1 MCRVRSSQDSL
12 APLWS
17 LAVFFASPSW
27 KLGDKARLIS
37 PALCPISLVIHR
49 FGPPKETCLLTFKI
63 SNGGKGNSWINFRK
77 FPPPPYD
84 LGVFCFFGIF
94 RGGGLIFLETSDPI
108 PCVNFPCHDPLA
120 VYVW

>member
-77 FPPPPYD
+77 FPPPPIRFRGF
-84 LGVFCFFGIF
+84 LFFWEFFGV
-94 RGGGLIFLETSDPI
+94 GD
-108 PCVNFPCHDPLA
+108 
-120 VYVW
+120 